1 MPTILSEKC
10 SSVPHS
16 FSGGHKLFFFLRV
29 ICTNSKRRHSGEAS
43 TSLRFISRM
52 YHDISLK
59 FCVGFTG
66 KVVKLIYS
74 WLKLVRFNFGRFLR
88 NNKYPQNFA

>member
-10 SSVPHS
+10 NSVPHS
-16 FSGGHKLFFFLRV
+16 FSRGQGFFFKFFV
-29 ICTNSKRRHSGEAS
+29 QTAKRRHSGEAS
-43 TSLRFISRM
+43 TSLCFISRM

-59 FCVGFTG
+59 FCVGFTVT
-66 KVVKLIYS
+66 VVKLIYF

-88 NNKYPQNFA
+88 NNKYPKNFA